1 MFIRRTQTR
10 SSRTGE
16 AYFTHRLVRCERTG
30 SKVRQHT
37 LLNLGRHFEV
47 AQSDWPVLCRR
58 IDEVL
63 TGQMPLARDAPPA
76 LESQAQRIAAQL
88 LARERTGT
96 PVAAHRPD
104 IQRVDVDSLEL
115 IRPRSV
121 GVEHVGLW
129 AMDQLGLRPLLEE
142 LGTGASLRAAAIGS
156 IIARMA
162 RPGSEL
168 LFVTLSRWNPTV
180 FNRTI
185 PLTDCLG

>member
-63 TGQMPLARDAPPA
+63 TGQMPLARDAP
-76 LESQAQRIAAQL
+76 L
-88 LARERTGT
+88 
-96 PVAAHRPD
+96 
-104 IQRVDVDSLEL
+104 
-115 IRPRSV
+115 
-121 GVEHVGLW
+121 
-129 AMDQLGLRPLLEE
+129 
-142 LGTGASLRAAAIGS
+142 
-156 IIARMA
+156 
-162 RPGSEL
+162 L
-168 LFVTLSRWNPTV
+168 LFLAFPREIPTGIG
-180 FNRTI
+180 RSI
-185 PLTDCLG
+185 P